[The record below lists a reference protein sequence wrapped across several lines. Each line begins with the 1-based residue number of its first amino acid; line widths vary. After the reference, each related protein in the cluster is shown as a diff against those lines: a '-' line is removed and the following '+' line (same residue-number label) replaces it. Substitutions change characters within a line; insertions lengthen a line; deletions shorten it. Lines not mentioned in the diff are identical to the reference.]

1 MNYGKNEELEMGK
14 KISIVIRTYNEQKH
28 IRDVLESLKRQTYDN
43 YEIILLDSEST
54 DQTLNIA
61 SEYDVKIEHIKKAD
75 FNYSYAS
82 NKCVEYANGDIVCF
96 LSGHSVPVKSTYL
109 EETIEVFKNEKIGA
123 CYGDVIAL
131 PDGSITEKVFNR
143 LGYIKN
149 KIRGYD
155 NEIKLE
161 TQIHPGI
168 FSCSNASARRELLL
182 KHPFA
187 EELGH
192 GGEDI
197 EVAYRIIQDGYYVAC
212 VPELLVMH
220 SHGSNL
226 SKFIKEFRAWRRM
239 WVDVETYIGKEKN
252 EN

>member
-1 MNYGKNEELEMGK
+1 MVKIEK
-14 KISIVIRTYNEQKH
+14 KISVVIRTYNEQKH
-28 IRDVLESLKRQTYDN
+28 IREVLESLRRQTYNN
-43 YEIILLDSEST
+43 YEIIVLDSEST
-54 DQTLNIA
+54 DKTLDIA
-61 SEYDVKIEHIKKAD
+61 SEYNVRIEHIKKSD

-82 NKCVEYANGDIVCF
+82 NKCVEYASGDIVCF

-109 EETIEVFKNEKIGA
+109 QDTNKVFENEKIGA

-131 PDGSITEKVFNR
+131 PDGSITEKAFNR

-149 KIRGYD
+149 KIKGYD
-155 NEIKLE
+155 REMKLE
-161 TQIHPGI
+161 TKIHPGI
-168 FSCSNASARRELLL
+168 FSCSNASARRKLLL

-187 EELGH
+187 EELGR

-197 EVAYRIIQDGYYVAC
+197 EVAYKIIRDGYYVAC

-220 SHGSNL
+220 SHGSKL
-226 SKFIKEFRAWRRM
+226 PKFIKEFKAWRKM
-239 WVDVETYIGKEKN
+239 WIDVQAYIEKEEN

>member
-1 MNYGKNEELEMGK
+1 MSN
-14 KISIVIRTYNEQKH
+14 KISVVIRTYNEQKH
-28 IRDVLESLKRQTYDN
+28 IRDVLDSLKRQTYDN
-43 YEIILLDSEST
+43 YEVIILDSEST

-61 SEYDVKIEHIKKAD
+61 SEYNVRIEHIKKED

-82 NKCVEYANGDIVCF
+82 NKCVEYATGDIVCF
-96 LSGHSVPVKSTYL
+96 LSGHSVPVKNTYL
-109 EETIEVFKNEKIGA
+109 QDTNEVFKNKRIGA

-149 KIRGYD
+149 KMKGYD

-161 TQIHPGI
+161 TEIHPGI
-168 FSCSNASARRELLL
+168 FSCSNASARRKLLL
-182 KHPFA
+182 KYPFA
-187 EELGH
+187 EKLGC

-197 EVAYRIIQDGYYVAC
+197 EVAYNIIQGGYYVAF

-220 SHGSNL
+220 SHGSGFF
-226 SKFIKEFRAWRRM
+226 KFIKEFKAWRIM
-239 WVDVETYIGKEKN
+239 WMNVQEYINEDKN
-252 EN
+252 EGKDFNC